1 MGFFENIK
9 DNPIRNK
16 YDEVN
21 SLIKDFPKF
30 GLNNDIYS
38 DIELFARIV
47 EAAEGSDYKAKL
59 DGDVLVLT
67 DSIGIKTTIKVINK
81 ASMIFAPHVHFHS
94 KEIKSLVKQKEARI
108 QGWGDTADAGECCV
122 RVILESGY
130 YDKIEEQSPESKG
143 GSFKFKFAI
152 NAHETNDLR
161 YLVEGTI
168 CL

>member
-1 MGFFENIK
+1 MGFFKNSNT
-9 DNPIRNK
+9 DPIRNK
-16 YDEVN
+16 YDEVKK
-21 SLIKDFPKF
+21 LISKFPQF

-67 DSIGIKTTIKVINK
+67 DSTEIRTTIKVINK

-94 KEIKSLVKQKEARI
+94 KDIKSLVKQKEARI

-122 RVILESGY
+122 RVILESGN
-130 YDKIEEQSPESKG
+130 YDNIEEQSPESEG
-143 GSFKFKFAI
+143 GSFKFAV

-161 YLVEGTI
+161 YLVEGI
-168 CL
+168 IKL